1 MLDRK
6 EGFIQKRLRPEAP
19 SILVKESDRVGFFRR
34 AITCALTLALVV
46 VAAQPV
52 AAGGAYRFRGVI
64 FGPYGKPWSHSD
76 RLDMVHWMGAH
87 GMNTYVHAAKDDI
100 YQRVQ
105 WRDPYPSSTFADF
118 AEEISAGRQASGEG
132 VAWVPNLSPGVPLI
146 PSLTPP
152 TGLPSRD
159 ICFSCEDDFRVLVD
173 KLRPFHD
180 LGVRTFMVSFDDVE
194 KISTHVEDLIAYGI
208 GDAAYGVMTA
218 SLLNR
223 LQSEWPD
230 STILTVPADYSGTT
244 QTAYLAAFGQALDP
258 RVHVMWTGTTTV
270 SVAIAAADAKA
281 YSDAISTPASGRR
294 KLIVWDNFPVN
305 DYNGNILSST
315 GLPTGFKLNVG
326 PYKGRGADLVDYVDG
341 ILSNPMN
348 EAQAT
353 KIPLYTI
360 AAYTNDPGAYDAA
373 SADALAEQA
382 WLAGIAEF
390 GGPDGAD
397 ALYDFVAQMRS
408 TPMDRTESPR
418 FVARATAFRD
428 AFGTAFWKEAWH
440 DLIDELAAE
449 GAAAPTLRSKELP
462 NPEFLYETRYHLA
475 ELEKNVDAGRLASEL
490 LAAERPT
497 LSVISVSAASPTTL
511 RVEGSAAPP
520 DPLLV
525 ARMLAELAP
534 LEAERRASPYSVHG
548 DRLQHDF
555 STIYLLENRMD
566 DFVNFAAETT
576 AAWLP
581 LAPLAYAGPLAVT
594 VNDVPAT
601 VASDGSFRVEVPL
614 ASLVTVIV
622 TDSAGNHTGERVPS
636 P

>member
-1 MLDRK
+1 MV
-6 EGFIQKRLRPEAP
+6 GSLRRTLACA
-19 SILVKESDRVGFFRR
+19 V
-34 AITCALTLALVV
+34 ALTLTLTAVH
-46 VAAQPV
+46 PV
-52 AAGGAYRFRGVI
+52 LADGAYRFRGVI
-64 FGPYGKPWSHSD
+64 FGPYGKPWSHTD
-76 RLDMVHWMGAH
+76 RLDMVRWMGAH
-87 GMNTYVHAAKDDI
+87 GMNTYVHAAKDDV
-100 YQRVQ
+100 YQRLQ
-105 WRDPYPSSTFADF
+105 WRDPYPASTLADF
-118 AEEISAGRQASGEG
+118 AEEIAAGRQASGEG

-152 TGLPSRD
+152 SGLPSRD

-173 KLRPFHD
+173 KLRPFYD
-180 LGVRTFMVSFDDVE
+180 VGVRVFMVSFDDVQ

-230 STILTVPADYSGTT
+230 STILTVPADYSGTA
-244 QTAYLAAFGQALDP
+244 QTAYLAAFGQTLDP
-258 RVHVMWTGTTTV
+258 RVHVMWTGTATV

-294 KLIVWDNFPVN
+294 KLLVWDNFPVN

-326 PYKGRGADLVDYVDG
+326 PYKGRGADLVDYLDG

-382 WLAGIAEF
+382 WLAGIAEL
-390 GGPDGAD
+390 GGPDGAE

-418 FVARATAFRD
+418 FVARSTAFRD
-428 AFGTAFWKEAWH
+428 AFATAFWKEAWH
-440 DLIDELAAE
+440 DLIGELAAE
-449 GAAAPTLRSKELP
+449 GAAAPTLRSKDLP
-462 NPEFLYETRYHLA
+462 SPEFLYETRNHLD
-475 ELEKNVDAGRLASEL
+475 ELEKNVNAGRLAAEL

-497 LSVISVSAASPTTL
+497 LDVTSVAATSPTTL

-525 ARMLAELAP
+525 VRILAELAP

-548 DRLQHDF
+548 DRLQHDI
-555 STIYLLENRMD
+555 STLYLLENRMD

-576 AAWLP
+576 ATWLP
-581 LAPLAYAGPLAVT
+581 LAPLAHAGPLAVT
-594 VNDVPAT
+594 VNDLPAT
-601 VASDGSFRVEVPL
+601 VAPDGSFRADLPIAL
-614 ASLVTVIV
+614 LVTVIV
-622 TDSAGNHTGERVPS
+622 TDSAGNRTGERVPS